1 MRLNISMDD
10 IIDIADLDV
19 IYLSYDEPQKEEFWL
34 KIKNMVPWAVRVD
47 GVKGSDAAHKAAGE
61 ASTTERFILID
72 GDNMPDENFFNLQLD
87 FTGLDPNYKLAQ
99 YRWRAVNAV
108 NGLRYGN
115 GGMSSWTKTY
125 VANMKTHESSDGSDT
140 TAVDFC
146 MDSSDNLYWAMHD
159 CYSTTYPNYTPF
171 QAWRAGFREGV
182 KMVLDRGA
190 KPSIDDF
197 KERVASRNL
206 NNLTIWHNVG
216 ADVENGYWAMYGA
229 RLGTYMTL
237 LTDWDYKN
245 VADFDNYPVMWEEH
259 SIYKDPMETAEEL
272 GKELEAKLGLPMCM
286 LSPEQSK
293 FFKRHYNADK
303 YNHGPLVK
311 EMDVIR
317 KIEGW

>member
-1 MRLNISMDD
+1 MSYDD
-10 IIDIADLDV
+10 IVDIADLDV

-34 KIKNMVPWAVRVD
+34 QIKNMVPWAVRVD

-125 VANMKTHESSDGSDT
+125 VANMKTHESSDGSDST
-140 TAVDFC
+140 TVDFC

-190 KPSIDDF
+190 RPSIDDF
-197 KERVASRNL
+197 KERVATRNL

-216 ADVENGYWAMYGA
+216 ADVENGYWAIYGA
-229 RLGTYMTL
+229 RLGTYMTM
-237 LTDWDYKN
+237 LTDWDYRD
-245 VADFDNYPVMWEEH
+245 VADFDNYPTLWEEH
-259 SIYKDPMETAEEL
+259 RIHYPEQEIERL
-272 GKELEAKLGLPMCM
+272 GRELENKLGLPMCI
-286 LSPEQSK
+286 LSPDQSK